1 MVCSQVTYGSQLCSL
16 RGDDHPS
23 PLDLQEVMALGEDSK
38 PNLEDLDWRISIL
51 EWMVEGKLPT
61 GITEARRIA

>member
-1 MVCSQVTYGSQLCSL
+1 
-16 RGDDHPS
+16 
-23 PLDLQEVMALGEDSK
+23 MALGEDSK